1 VDTEYVMNETIVDQ
15 ARQRIRR
22 MILDGSLSAGE
33 PLRQD
38 ELAQLLGISRT
49 PLREAL
55 SALAAE
61 GLVQMNPRRSAT
73 VFRPT
78 KKELEELYELRILL
92 ESVAVKK
99 AAANF
104 PRSSTRQLKAMIK
117 QMDAVNDSATFN
129 QLNVQFHDAC
139 YAPCAQTR
147 LLELITL
154 IRSQSALY
162 SEMVLGRGTS
172 ERDKA
177 REDHRELLRAL
188 EEQNPE
194 LASEIVV
201 RHLQT
206 TIDVISL
213 ELSGRLS
220 ARA

>member
-1 VDTEYVMNETIVDQ
+1 MNETIVDQ

-38 ELAQLLGISRT
+38 ELAQMLGISRT

-55 SALAAE
+55 AVLAAE

-104 PRSSTRQLKAMIK
+104 PRSSTRQLKALIK

-147 LLELITL
+147 LLGLITL